1 MRARAVDAALAAVAT
16 MFAAWPLSTLLEQ
29 PSWVRSSLVLV
40 AVVALTGV
48 GARLLALHGWQ
59 VAATQLVA
67 VVLTAG
73 GLYGRGHL
81 WHGLPT
87 AETARA
93 AGTLLTQAM
102 ATIQSYPA
110 PAPTTRG
117 ITLLVGCSLA
127 LVALLVDYLAVTRCS
142 PSLAG
147 LPLLATFLGAAA
159 NSGASLGPH
168 FFLAAAGAW
177 LVLVARQGSFLL
189 HRWSTTVATPLTPVR
204 DSGDAYG
211 GATYA
216 TVARLLGA
224 AALVVAVV
232 LPVALPHL
240 PTRFLLAGL
249 GRADGVAGAGGSVGF
264 SQSLNLAA
272 DLSSRSSAPV
282 LTFRT
287 NDPSPPPLRV
297 SVSTTYRG
305 GEWRPQREDLDLV
318 NAGRSPEIPLPEGLS
333 PDVSR
338 KRYQMNIA
346 TNVLR
351 QPNLAAPYPLA
362 GGDLHGVR
370 WGLDPQTQ
378 TALVDETPR
387 SYEVSYYDLDPSPGQ
402 LERASAQDHADSV
415 DQRYLRL
422 DSRSAERVADLD
434 GRLLK
439 AGDTPYAHALAIQD
453 YLRTSGGFTYSLALE
468 QAKDSSGRPADLDPI
483 SNFLVTKQGYCVQ
496 FATAMTM
503 MARAAGIPARMATGF
518 LPGSAT
524 QGVWTV
530 TAADA
535 HAWPELYLEGVGW
548 TRFEP
553 TPAVRSGAPP
563 IYAADL
569 PVGNPA
575 TGGGRDISQPTHTAR
590 PENPKQGVLDRVD
603 DARENPIAALPVTP
617 AAEPSLL
624 DRLPR
629 GWALGLLSV
638 LAGLLGGLVVPT
650 AAAWRRRSR
659 RRTAA
664 SPAEVVEAEWESLT
678 GRLADLGMP
687 APPSRTPRQLHEFY
701 GREAFLDEDA
711 AEALGRVVQTLERS
725 RYARPS
731 AQALTIEPDAE
742 RVLRAV
748 AVTRRKRDRARAVL
762 WPGSGVTQV
771 RDMGRGLSSRLR
783 APGRALGARVRR
795 LRGM

>member
-1 MRARAVDAALAAVAT
+1 M
-16 MFAAWPLSTLLEQ
+16 
-29 PSWVRSSLVLV
+29 
-40 AVVALTGV
+40 
-48 GARLLALHGWQ
+48 
-59 VAATQLVA
+59 
-67 VVLTAG
+67 
-73 GLYGRGHL
+73 
-81 WHGLPT
+81 
-87 AETARA
+87 
-93 AGTLLTQAM
+93 
-102 ATIQSYPA
+102 
-110 PAPTTRG
+110 
-117 ITLLVGCSLA
+117 
-127 LVALLVDYLAVTRCS
+127 
-142 PSLAG
+142 
-147 LPLLATFLGAAA
+147 
-159 NSGASLGPH
+159 
-168 FFLAAAGAW
+168 
-177 LVLVARQGSFLL
+177 
-189 HRWSTTVATPLTPVR
+189 
-204 DSGDAYG
+204 

-216 TVARLLGA
+216 TVARSLGA

-318 NAGRSPEIPLPEGLS
+318 NAGSSPEIPLPEGLS

-387 SYEVSYYDLDPSPGQ
+387 TYEVSYYDLDPSPGQ
-402 LERASAQDHADSV
+402 LERASAQDGADARRPALPARRRPFGRARGRPRRAAAQGGRHALRARAGDPGLPAHQRRVHLLPDARAGQGRLGPTGRPRPDQQLPGDQAGLLRPVRHGDDHDGPRRRHPGPDGHRVPARQRDPGRV
-415 DQRYLRL
+415 DGDRRGRARLARALPRRRRL
-422 DSRSAERVADLD
+422 DPLRADT
-434 GRLLK
+434 R
-439 AGDTPYAHALAIQD
+439 
-453 YLRTSGGFTYSLALE
+453 
-468 QAKDSSGRPADLDPI
+468 RP
-483 SNFLVTKQGYCVQ
+483 QRC
-496 FATAMTM
+496 
-503 MARAAGIPARMATGF
+503 
-518 LPGSAT
+518 
-524 QGVWTV
+524 
-530 TAADA
+530 
-535 HAWPELYLEGVGW
+535 
-548 TRFEP
+548 
-553 TPAVRSGAPP
+553 
-563 IYAADL
+563 AADL
-569 PVGNPA
+569 RRRPA
-575 TGGGRDISQPTHTAR
+575 GGQPGHRRRPRAIGQPTDTAR
-590 PENPKQGVLDRVD
+590 PSNPKQDVLDRVD
-603 DARENPIAALPVTP
+603 DAREDPIAALPVTP

-629 GWALGLLSV
+629 GWALGLLAV

-650 AAAWRRRSR
+650 AAAWHRRSR
-659 RRTAA
+659 RRTA
-664 SPAEVVEAEWESLT
+664 SNPAEVVEAEWESLT

-687 APPSRTPRQLHEFY
+687 APPSRTPRQLREFY

-748 AVTRRKRDRARAVL
+748 AVTRRKRDRVRAVL

-771 RDMGRGLSSRLR
+771 RDIGRGLSLRLQ

-795 LRGM
+795 LRGV